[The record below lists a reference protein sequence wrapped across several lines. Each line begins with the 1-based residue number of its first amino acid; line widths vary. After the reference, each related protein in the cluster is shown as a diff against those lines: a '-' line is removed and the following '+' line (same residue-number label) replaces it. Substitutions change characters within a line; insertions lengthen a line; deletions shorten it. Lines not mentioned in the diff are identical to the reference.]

1 MQSGA
6 VIGQCNLQV
15 IYKFACSA
23 GSDAERKRRNSF
35 GAKRHKCQCFFRRA
49 ANLFGREGAAKRTPT
64 YSERLDKLRIFAD
77 EAAEELPQ
85 VFYRELNGGIILSPI
100 TKAHPQSDPKKP
112 LLVLGEYRNSPQMGR
127 SIVLYGG
134 SILRSYGNLPDEKLK
149 AEVRHILRH
158 EFTHHLESLS
168 GTNDLEI
175 DDAVKL
181 NRYKASIHAE

>member
-1 MQSGA
+1 MEQKDINVNVFSAAPQTCSGEKVFNPNISSA
-6 VIGQCNLQV
+6 APQ
-15 IYKFACSA
+15 AC
-23 GSDAERKRRNSF
+23 
-35 GAKRHKCQCFFRRA
+35 
-49 ANLFGREGAAKRTPT
+49 AAKRAPT

-134 SILRSYGNLPDEKLK
+134 SILRSYGN
-149 AEVRHILRH
+149 
-158 EFTHHLESLS
+158 
-168 GTNDLEI
+168 
-175 DDAVKL
+175 
-181 NRYKASIHAE
+181 